1 MGTMSRKPPPRAL
14 ALWLCWARAYLLAC
28 CKFGSLLIGLFE
40 WRPGLV
46 PLEGLPLNIAQNTLR
61 PMFRMCGATSSC
73 LGKALMLSIYNIH
86 TLWKSLSETTA
97 LIDDRSISPH
107 TTHIATDVNTNLYL
121 YSNQRMIL
129 QHAYFARVYST
140 YIQLDFQ
147 LRAMDGRINMGNCTN
162 NFV

>member
-1 MGTMSRKPPPRAL
+1 MININRNNLASTHGRTKTPMATYDDQTRQGTKTAATTATS
-14 ALWLCWARAYLLAC
+14 C
-28 CKFGSLLIGLFE
+28 
-40 WRPGLV
+40 
-46 PLEGLPLNIAQNTLR
+46 LPLQRERMQRKGRATTEMTDPEKKSRHLR
-61 PMFRMCGATSSC
+61 T
-73 LGKALMLSIYNIH
+73 YQQYWYNHNIH